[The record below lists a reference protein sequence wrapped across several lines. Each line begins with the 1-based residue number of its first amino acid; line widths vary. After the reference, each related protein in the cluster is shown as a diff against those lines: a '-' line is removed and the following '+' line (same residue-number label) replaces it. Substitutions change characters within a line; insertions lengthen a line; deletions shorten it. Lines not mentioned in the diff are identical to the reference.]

1 MPIAGFRGIQSNAN
15 NFMGFGLECWRNSIQ
30 LWCSS
35 IIFFLHYWLKMVE
48 CNFFSSVVHPRFSP
62 WQAGGRRQ
70 KTLLIC
76 NPLSFPLPP
85 DTTFCQNFFPFIS
98 TLLALQLRGV
108 HFKHWVNMNLSE
120 TFSVKIFTQL
130 KSFLYQEPRQRR
142 LRFRMSGVGV
152 NLIWGKRWVR
162 KFADSGTE
170 SDR

>member
-1 MPIAGFRGIQSNAN
+1 MPAFEVSKAMWTILWDLDWNAGEIPFNFDVLPLSFFCIIGSKWWKVISFPPLYIQ
-15 NFMGFGLECWRNSIQ
+15 G
-30 LWCSS
+30 
-35 IIFFLHYWLKMVE
+35 
-48 CNFFSSVVHPRFSP
+48 SP

-130 KSFLYQEPRQRR
+130 KSFLYQEPRQRQ